1 MALPEAL
8 WPLQEGCGGV
18 GQMRDARC
26 MQGVH
31 ADNFMKDIVAR
42 ATVLIDDDRRF
53 CTLTLCVAARRSVA
67 PPGRVPTMWA
77 SNARAYLC
85 THLV

>member
-1 MALPEAL
+1 MH
-8 WPLQEGCGGV
+8 
-18 GQMRDARC
+18 DARR

-53 CTLTLCVAARRSVA
+53 CTLTLCVAARRSVLRQA
-67 PPGRVPTMWA
+67 CSGHIDVNCARVP
-77 SNARAYLC
+77 AYALN
-85 THLV
+85 VKIQYY